1 MRLTGLP
8 DNGWPL
14 GMAIKSNYKDLGQA
28 LDVAMKE
35 LRENGELLA
44 MFKTRGMTLMAP

>member
-1 MRLTGLP
+1 LP

>member
-1 MRLTGLP
+1 
-8 DNGWPL
+8 
-14 GMAIKSNYKDLGQA
+14 MAIKSNYKDLGQA

-35 LRENGELLA
+35 LRDNGELLA